1 MSNYLVKRDS
11 TTGKIIYM
19 EYDLEGY
26 SFKPKNKSDKPY
38 INVSNVTIYERE
50 MIDNLLAR
58 KFQKKFDRL
67 SQIIMNF
74 LFQEDSDNDSDND
87 EGDFMILLDEVARLK
102 SIVELKYQKFLSNQ
116 EYKDYIHKLDFLDTQ
131 LRQKIAMV
139 SYKRNLEYQVE
150 QGRSR

>member
-1 MSNYLVKRDS
+1 MSNYLVKKDKY
-11 TTGKIIYM
+11 TGEIVYM

-26 SFKPKNKSDKPY
+26 DFKPKNDASKSY
-38 INVSNVTIYERE
+38 ISVNTVTIYKPE
-50 MIDNLLAR
+50 MIDHLLAR

-74 LFQEDSDNDSDND
+74 LYQDDSDDD

-102 SIVELKYQKFLSNQ
+102 SIVDLKYQRFLQ
-116 EYKDYIHKLDFLDTQ
+116 VEEYKDYIHKLAFLDNQ
-131 LRQKIAMV
+131 LREKLAIIN
-139 SYKRNLEYQVE
+139 YKNNLTYEVQ

>member
-1 MSNYLVKRDS
+1 
-11 TTGKIIYM
+11 
-19 EYDLEGY
+19 
-26 SFKPKNKSDKPY
+26 
-38 INVSNVTIYERE
+38 
-50 MIDNLLAR
+50 
-58 KFQKKFDRL
+58 
-67 SQIIMNF
+67 
-74 LFQEDSDNDSDND
+74 
-87 EGDFMILLDEVARLK
+87 MILLDEVARLK

>member
-1 MSNYLVKRDS
+1 MSSYLVKKDEYS
-11 TTGKIIYM
+11 GKIIYM

-26 SFKPKNKSDKPY
+26 NFKPKNKTDRPY
-38 INVSNVTIYERE
+38 ITVNNVTIYEPH
-50 MIDNLLAR
+50 MIDNLLAK

-74 LFQEDSDNDSDND
+74 LFQDGSDDD
-87 EGDFMILLDEVARLK
+87 EGDFMILLDEVSRLK

-116 EYKDYIHKLDFLDTQ
+116 EYKDYIHKLDFLDAQ

-139 SYKRNLEYQVE
+139 NYKRNLDYKVE